1 MKELKNLTSLNNKN
15 LLVVLPI
22 NKLEDF
28 PLNECLFSI
37 AEQTTPV
44 DLLVLTNNISKEEKE
59 YLKKIIESPKIT
71 ISKKDD
77 KGEIVKEDI
86 NSTHDINY
94 IIEETES
101 DNFQKVFNESLN
113 YAHTNEYKHFC
124 VIEYDDVI
132 DKNWFSK
139 AMLFATERPEIDVL
153 LPLVREIS
161 NGVFLGYFNE
171 ACWVDGYSEEAGF
184 FDSQLLL
191 RFNCMNVTGSV
202 FKTESLI
209 SKSENKDG
217 VYKAMKESMKI
228 GYSYEFFLRMI
239 YESLKMFTVP
249 RVGYEHRI
257 DRPNKSVNYF
267 SSKTPKDI
275 TLKSP
280 EDGGITPEEHNFWM
294 SLVKKEYFYE
304 TDRGVQYEA
313 K

>member
-22 NKLEDF
+22 NKIEDF

-37 AEQTTPV
+37 AEQTTPI
-44 DLLVLTNNISKEEKE
+44 DLLVLTHKISKEDNN
-59 YLKKIIESPKIT
+59 YLKTILSAPKIT
-71 ISKKDD
+71 ISKK
-77 KGEIVKEDI
+77 GENGEVIKEEVNSKNDI
-86 NSTHDINY
+86 NFV
-94 IIEETES
+94 IEETES
-101 DNFQKVFNESLN
+101 DNFQKIFNESLN
-113 YAHTNEYKHFC
+113 IAHTNEYKNFC
-124 VIEYDDVI
+124 VIEHDDVI
-132 DKNWFSK
+132 DKNWFTK
-139 AMLFATERPEIDVL
+139 AMLYGKERPEIDVL
-153 LPLVREIS
+153 LPLVREMS

-202 FKTESLI
+202 FKTNSLT
-209 SKSENKDG
+209 SKSEKVG
-217 VYKAMKESMKI
+217 EVYKAMKESMKI

-249 RVGYEHRI
+249 RIGYEHRI
-257 DRPNKSVNYF
+257 DRPHKTVNYF
-267 SSKTPKDI
+267 SSKIPKDI
-275 TLKSP
+275 TIKSP
-280 EDGGITPEEHNFWM
+280 EDGGMTPEEYNFWM

-304 TDRGVQYEA
+304 TDRGIQYTA